1 MGSNPALALSVNHWF
16 DGSMQISSLKMAD
29 APVFLRRLVPV
40 AEQRM
45 PLWASVL
52 LGLLIAWALAQLTW
66 ALIPRPK
73 EVIPIYKTHIAAA
86 PKFDADKLANMHL
99 FGVKDISQTTNAPA
113 TTLNLVLKG
122 IAAATS
128 SSEKSFAI
136 ITSNG
141 KEDMYA
147 VGAQL
152 PGGAQIQ
159 SIYPDRVLLSF
170 NGRIQ
175 SLQLPKAAGGG
186 SSMDF
191 GNTNIVAPIASPGVV
206 YGGNLPPTRN
216 LNQLRKDLI
225 QHPEHLMDVMRAMP
239 VMENGKLTGYR
250 VFPVGNSDAFAKL
263 GLQAGDVVT
272 SVNGMALDNPA
283 ESMNILNKLKT
294 SEQVSITFTRNGQ
307 QQTKVLQMQDS
318 NSP

>member
-1 MGSNPALALSVNHWF
+1 M
-16 DGSMQISSLKMAD
+16 
-29 APVFLRRLVPV
+29 
-40 AEQRM
+40 
-45 PLWASVL
+45 
-52 LGLLIAWALAQLTW
+52 
-66 ALIPRPK
+66 
-73 EVIPIYKTHIAAA
+73 
-86 PKFDADKLANMHL
+86 
-99 FGVKDISQTTNAPA
+99 
-113 TTLNLVLKG
+113 
-122 IAAATS
+122 
-128 SSEKSFAI
+128 
-136 ITSNG
+136 
-141 KEDMYA
+141 DM
-147 VGAQL
+147 
-152 PGGAQIQ
+152 
-159 SIYPDRVLLSF
+159 
-170 NGRIQ
+170 
-175 SLQLPKAAGGG
+175 
-186 SSMDF
+186 